1 MEMLVFTSLLEKMFV
16 QVFLYCLPNIETNIK
31 LRGTPAFIAA
41 SIVAS
46 LIVLK
51 AEMEPNVLGAIV
63 TFGPQH
69 SQIFAPMQING
80 Q

>member
-1 MEMLVFTSLLEKMFV
+1 MEMLAFTSLPQKMFV
-16 QVFLYCLPNIETNIK
+16 RAFLYYPPNIETNIK

-41 SIVAS
+41 LIVAS

-51 AEMEPNVLGAIV
+51 AEMEPNAPGAIV
-63 TFGPQH
+63 TFGPRH
-69 SQIFAPMQING
+69 SQIVAPMQING

>member
-1 MEMLVFTSLLEKMFV
+1 MLVFISLLQKMFG
-16 QVFLYCLPNIETNIK
+16 QVFLYCRPNIETNIK

-41 SIVAS
+41 SIVVS

-51 AEMEPNVLGAIV
+51 AEVGPNALGARV
-63 TFGPQH
+63 TFGPRH
-69 SQIFAPMQING
+69 SRIFAPIQING